1 MQNNCW
7 VPSNQSDDDT
17 NKIHSHAYPC
27 SWSDYTVMFFSLVV
41 LGNQESAP
49 IINAPKIRMMKVG
62 WMIGNK
68 REEDRK
74 WIQVAIRGGID

>member
-1 MQNNCW
+1 MHTHVVGQIILSC
-7 VPSNQSDDDT
+7 
-17 NKIHSHAYPC
+17 
-27 SWSDYTVMFFSLVV
+27 FFLLVV
-41 LGNQESAP
+41 LGNRESAP
-49 IINAPKIRMMKVG
+49 MINAAKIRMMKVG